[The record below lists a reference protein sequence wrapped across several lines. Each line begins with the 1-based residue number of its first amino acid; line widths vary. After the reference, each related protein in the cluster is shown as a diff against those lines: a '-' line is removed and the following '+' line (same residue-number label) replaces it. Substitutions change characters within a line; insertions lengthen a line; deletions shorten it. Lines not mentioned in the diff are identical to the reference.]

1 MSALEWIAYFFGLLP
16 IMVFLFFLFYRKSFQ
31 IPLWVILLY
40 SIYSFA
46 NDTKAVYD
54 HFHDGASLILLYIFT
69 IVEYSLF
76 ALFIHRVLGNPFY
89 KRALI
94 LCSVL
99 FIAFGLFNILF
110 QPQYQFDALQT
121 SIEVLI
127 LLVFC
132 ILFLFEQINKPE
144 ITFIYASYKFWIIT
158 GILIYVAL
166 NLFLFGFASTLPNE
180 IAQQYWFINN
190 ISSIFKNIF
199 FAIAIIIHVKTPK
212 PPLIQKPPE
221 QQDYL
226 PYLN

>member
-16 IMVFLFFLFYRKSFQ
+16 IMVFLFFLFFRKKFQ

-46 NDTKAVYD
+46 NDTKVVYD
-54 HFHDGASLILLYIFT
+54 YLHDDTSVILLYIFT
-69 IVEYSLF
+69 IIEYSLF
-76 ALFIHRVLGNPFY
+76 ALFIHRVLDNLLY
-89 KRALI
+89 RRALI
-94 LCSVL
+94 ICSVL
-99 FIAFGLFNILF
+99 FIAFCLFNILF
-110 QPQYQFDALQT
+110 QPKYRFDSLQT
-121 SIEVLI
+121 SIEALI

-132 ILFLFEQINKPE
+132 ILFLFEQIDKPE

-158 GILIYVAL
+158 GILIYMAL
-166 NLFLFGFASTLPNE
+166 NLFLFGFAASLPKE

-190 ISSIFKNIF
+190 ISNICKNIF

-212 PPLIQKPPE
+212 PPISQNLSD